1 MAGAREGLPG
11 DGHHPRGSAV
21 PCKSGAYVDT
31 QHRQIRTLLTGMA
44 PRRAVEAVRAV
55 GLPPDEETCIIDVD
69 ILGRSCLQTAA
80 RLNLSLDG
88 LYKLRRRAYA
98 KLADDIMG

>member
-11 DGHHPRGSAV
+11 DGHHPHGPAV

-31 QHRQIRTLLTGMA
+31 QHREIRTLLTGMA

-88 LYKLRRRAYA
+88 LYKLRRKAYA

>member
-1 MAGAREGLPG
+1 M
-11 DGHHPRGSAV
+11 

-31 QHRQIRTLLTGMA
+31 QHREIRTLLTGMA
-44 PRRAVEAVRAV
+44 PRRAVEAVRAA

-88 LYKLRRRAYA
+88 LYKLRRKAYA
-98 KLADDIMG
+98 KLADDIRG